1 MTGQGADRGGEPGSR
16 RRRLLGLAV
25 VGALV
30 AVWEGSQAL
39 FAIPTYKLPHIH
51 EILAIPGFQEAELL
65 REVDDGERVVW
76 TIRYHLDSRD
86 ALEAYLRD
94 HAPRLRAD
102 GQARFGNR
110 FTATRRVLELV
121 RNFGG

>member
-1 MTGQGADRGGEPGSR
+1 MIVYEVRVTVDAAIEAEYRAWLDGHIRQI
-16 RRRLLGLAV
+16 LAV
-25 VGALV
+25 
-30 AVWEGSQAL
+30 
-39 FAIPTYKLPHIH
+39 
-51 EILAIPGFQEAELL
+51 PGFQEAELL
-65 REVDDGERVVW
+65 REDDDGERAVW

-86 ALEAYLRD
+86 ALETYLRD

-121 RNFGG
+121 RNFS

>member
-1 MTGQGADRGGEPGSR
+1 MIVYEVRVSVEA
-16 RRRLLGLAV
+16 
-25 VGALV
+25 
-30 AVWEGSQAL
+30 
-39 FAIPTYKLPHIH
+39 AIAQDYRAWLDTHIH

-65 REVDDGERVVW
+65 REVDDGDRVVW

-121 RNFGG
+121 RNFGV

>member
-1 MTGQGADRGGEPGSR
+1 MIVYEVRVTVEA
-16 RRRLLGLAV
+16 
-25 VGALV
+25 
-30 AVWEGSQAL
+30 
-39 FAIPTYKLPHIH
+39 AIAHDYRAWLDSHIP

-65 REVDDGERVVW
+65 REEGDGAHVVW
-76 TIRYHLDSRD
+76 TVRYHLDTRE
-86 ALEAYLRD
+86 ALEVYLRD

>member
-1 MTGQGADRGGEPGSR
+1 MIVYEVRVTVDA
-16 RRRLLGLAV
+16 
-25 VGALV
+25 
-30 AVWEGSQAL
+30 
-39 FAIPTYKLPHIH
+39 AIEQDYRAWLDGHIH
-51 EILAIPGFQEAELL
+51 EILAIPGFEEAELL
-65 REVDDGERVVW
+65 REEDAGERAVW

-110 FTATRRVLELV
+110 FSATRRVLELV
-121 RNFGG
+121 RNFN